1 MHKKVGAM
9 SHRLHPPAK
18 KSCGRPCFT
27 VLPDSETRDQ
37 CVRHSDP
44 RHTAEGVMRTIIDK
58 SVGERRR
65 RLQCILDQ
73 NGERIEHMFH

>member
-1 MHKKVGAM
+1 
-9 SHRLHPPAK
+9 
-18 KSCGRPCFT
+18 
-27 VLPDSETRDQ
+27 
-37 CVRHSDP
+37 
-44 RHTAEGVMRTIIDK
+44 MRTIIDK